1 MLDERSGLIK
11 AIFRLGKYQK
21 LDLWTAF
28 WEPEEWQKL
37 SRNRRQAKEEPML
50 DAAEDWRHQQ
60 GNLLLLQSLDGSLQ
74 LYAETFQG

>member
-1 MLDERSGLIK
+1 
-11 AIFRLGKYQK
+11 
-21 LDLWTAF
+21 
-28 WEPEEWQKL
+28 
-37 SRNRRQAKEEPML
+37 ML